1 MGKLKTAIKL
11 LINEPEKIRVALS
24 DNFARTKISHLVPD
38 KMFLK
43 MRYKVLVG
51 KKLDL
56 KEPKSF
62 NEKLQWLKLYDRN
75 PEYVRMVDKCEVKK
89 YVSDIIG
96 EEYVIPTL
104 AVWDNVDD
112 IDIGMLPSQFVLKC
126 THDSGSIII
135 CKDKDNFDLDSAK
148 KRLKQKLKQNMFWW
162 GREWPYKPLKPRII
176 AEQYMEDKSTAE
188 LRDYK
193 FFCFEGEVK
202 CFKIDYDRFK
212 DHKANYYTPT
222 CDLLKFGEEVCP
234 PDFDRQIPPP
244 NSLKKM
250 LEFAKKLACGHH
262 FLRVDFYEVNDQIYF
277 GELTF
282 FPASGFG
289 PFIPQEWDI
298 TLGSWISLPTKK

>member
-1 MGKLKTAIKL
+1 MGKVKTL
-11 LINEPEKIRVALS
+11 LHLICHNPKQIRIAVAQ
-24 DNFARTKISHLVPD
+24 NFSNSLFSHLVPD
-38 KMFLK
+38 KIYLRYMYKAMF
-43 MRYKVLVG
+43 G
-51 KKLDL
+51 KRLNIDN
-56 KEPKSF
+56 PRTF
-62 NEKLQWLKLYDRN
+62 NEKLQWLKLYNRN
-75 PEYVRMVDKCEVKK
+75 HEHCKLVDKYEVKK
-89 YVSDIIG
+89 HIAETIG
-96 EEYVIPTL
+96 EQYVIPTL
-104 AVWDNVDD
+104 GVWDRFED
-112 IDIGMLPSQFVLKC
+112 IDFDTLPNQFVLKC
-126 THDSGSIII
+126 THDSGSVVI
-135 CKDKDNFDLDSAK
+135 CRDKTTFDVEAAK
-148 KRLKQKLKQNMFWW
+148 KKLTKKLNSNLFWH
-162 GREWPYKPLKPRII
+162 GREWPYKNLKPRII
-176 AEQYMEDKSTAE
+176 AEQYMEDGTTAE

-234 PDFDRQIPPP
+234 PDFDRQISPP

-289 PFIPQEWDI
+289 PFVPQEWDI